1 MSQWV
6 RKSLCWHKPAA
17 GNKASTEKGT
27 PPIVPTY
34 PKQVVGGRV
43 QNQKAQLGPNAQC
56 HKITTDSKSESIHVN
71 ENAQLV
77 VTQVEIK
84 TLTEQSNKIH
94 FSVPGRL

>member
-1 MSQWV
+1 MPVVADPKKQQDQN
-6 RKSLCWHKPAA
+6 LTPGQNFHALQ
-17 GNKASTEKGT
+17 NKRGK
-27 PPIVPTY
+27 
-34 PKQVVGGRV
+34 